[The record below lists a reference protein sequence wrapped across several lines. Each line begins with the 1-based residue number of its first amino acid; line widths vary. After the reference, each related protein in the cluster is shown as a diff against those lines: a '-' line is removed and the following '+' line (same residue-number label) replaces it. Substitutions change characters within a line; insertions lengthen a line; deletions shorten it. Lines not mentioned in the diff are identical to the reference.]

1 MALRTVKI
9 RLYPNKQQEQA
20 LNRVLGSYRFVYN
33 QMLAR
38 KQEAYNVDKT
48 NLGLGELCKYFH
60 GELLKDE
67 QYSWLKEQNTKVMKQ
82 AIRQMLSAYDGFFKF
97 GKGFPKFKS
106 KRDKQSALFTYEA
119 ISKLNTFETRH
130 ISLIKSL
137 KNLKFHC
144 SNLYLDRLR
153 RYKDNIRHAT
163 LSKTKSGKFYL
174 SILISMNDDEFRQ
187 FRHTDRRVGID
198 LGVKDFV
205 ITSDGEVFENK
216 HFFKKSEDKI
226 KKLQR
231 QLSKKVKGSSNRDK
245 ARIKLAKAY
254 ERLTNQRMDY
264 IHGVVNSLLRSYDY
278 IFMEDLNVQ
287 GMLKNHHLAKAI
299 QELGFYTFMS
309 TLKNKAALNDK
320 FVIEVDRWFASSKTC
335 HKCGYVYKDLTLRE
349 REWVCHVCGEHHNRD
364 LNAAINILV
373 EGNKILVG
381 TRSAELGTNL
391 LCPETLVDYPTVD
404 DILSNEVLKSSGRL
418 KQEIKYT

>member
-1 MALRTVKI
+1 MTLRTVKI
-9 RLYPNKQQEQA
+9 RLYPNKTQEQT
-20 LNRVLGSYRFVYN
+20 LNKVLGSYRFVYN
-33 QMLAR
+33 QMLAH
-38 KQEAYNVDKT
+38 KQEAYSANKT
-48 NLGLGELCKYFH
+48 NLGLCELSKYFH

-82 AIRQMLSAYDGFFKF
+82 AIRQMLSAYDNFFKF
-97 GKGFPKFKS
+97 GAGFPKFKS
-106 KRDKQSALFTYEA
+106 KRDVQSALFTYEA

-153 RYKDNIRHAT
+153 RYKDNIRSAT

-174 SILISMNDDEFRQ
+174 SILLSMNDDEFKQ
-187 FRHTDRRVGID
+187 FRHTNRRVGID

-216 HFFKKSEDKI
+216 HFFKKAEDKV
-226 KKLQR
+226 KKLQK
-231 QLSKKVKGSSNRDK
+231 QLSKKRKGSNNRDK
-245 ARIKLAKAY
+245 ARIRLAKAY
-254 ERLTNQRMDY
+254 EHLTNQRMDY
-264 IHGVVNSLLRSYDY
+264 IHGVVNSLLRNYDY
-278 IFMEDLNVQ
+278 VFMEGLNVQ

-299 QELGFYTFMS
+299 QEIGFYTFKS
-309 TLKNKAALNDK
+309 ILKDKAMLNDK
-320 FVIEVDRWFASSKTC
+320 FVIEVDRWLASSKTC
-335 HKCGYVYKDLTLRE
+335 HCCGYVYKGLTLGE
-349 REWVCHVCGEHHNRD
+349 REWICPVCGEHHDRD
-364 LNAAINILV
+364 LNAAINILI

-381 TRSAELGTNL
+381 GRTAELGANL
-391 LCPETLVDYPTVD
+391 HCPETLVDCPTVD
-404 DILSNEVLKSSGRL
+404 DRHENDLKSCGRL